1 MTRPGD
7 LAPPRLR
14 ALAARAAGHRRL
26 GAALLAGSAV
36 VAAVQALTPGTAGAG
51 TADGAATQRRGARPA
66 GSLGDLSGADAAT
79 FGRTAVAVR
88 LADPAGL
95 ILAAP
100 GRHVDVLAGGALP
113 AAGAP
118 SQEQARPGGGDPVAT
133 DAVVLAVPE
142 PPVPAGPGDAAGDV
156 TGGGSG
162 GVPDGGGGGGLA
174 GALGGP
180 ATAAGAGAFSGVVV
194 LAVRP
199 ADVRGLAA
207 GAGSRAFSLALPLPA
222 TP

>member
-1 MTRPGD
+1 VTRPGD

-26 GAALLAGSAV
+26 ATALLAGSAV
-36 VAAVQALTPGTAGAG
+36 VAAVQALTPDTAGAAG
-51 TADGAATQRRGARPA
+51 TADRAATQRQGGRPA
-66 GSLGDLSGADAAT
+66 GSLGDLTGADAAT

-95 ILAAP
+95 VLAAP

-142 PPVPAGPGDAAGDV
+142 PPVPAGPGDGAGD
-156 TGGGSG
+156 GEGSG
-162 GVPDGGGGGGLA
+162 GVPGGGGGGGLA
-174 GALGGP
+174 GALGGA
-180 ATAAGAGAFSGVVV
+180 ATAAGPGAFSGVVV

-207 GAGSRAFSLALPLPA
+207 GAGSRAFSLALPLAA